1 MSSFSR
7 PLLALILGQVCLHS
21 CMAGIRVAAPLL
33 ALRNGEPAWAV
44 GVLLGLFAAA
54 PVVSS
59 LYAGRLADRHGYHR
73 PLRLAVALT
82 VLGGVIAI
90 AATWLVAWQFPLLCL
105 AASLC
110 GVGTNFGLIA
120 NQRTAGKLADGD
132 RVALT
137 RVFSWLGLAPA
148 LSNVVGPVMA
158 GTLIDLTGFRG
169 AFVALTLLP
178 FAAVWWAR
186 QVPAERPAGVAGTSG
201 PRAAWELFQVPGMQR
216 LLLVNFLMS
225 SSWDLHS
232 FIVPVIGHERGFSAS
247 AIGLIL
253 GAFAAAVAG
262 VRGVIPFLSHRLREH
277 QVLVG
282 AMLLTAVVFG
292 IYPLM
297 QSAWPMA
304 VCATV
309 LGLALGA
316 VNPMVMTALH
326 HLTPNERHGE
336 AIALRSM
343 TINASSALMP
353 LLFGAA
359 GAAVGAS
366 VLFWAMGAAVGTGS
380 WQARQVGRALPLR
393 SEPDA

>member
-1 MSSFSR
+1 MARFSR
-7 PLLALILGQVCLHS
+7 PLLALIMGQVCLHS
-21 CMAGIRVAAPLL
+21 CMAGVRVAGPLL
-33 ALRNGEPAWAV
+33 ALNSGQPTWAV

-59 LYAGRLADRHGYHR
+59 LYAGRMADRHGYHL
-73 PLRLAVALT
+73 PVHLAVGMT
-82 VLGGVIAI
+82 VFGGLIAV
-90 AATWLVAWQFPLLCL
+90 ASTCFVAWQFGLLCL
-105 AASLC
+105 AACLC

-120 NQRTAGKLADGD
+120 IQRTAGRLAEGD
-132 RVALT
+132 RAGLT

-158 GTLIDLTGFRG
+158 GALIDAVGFRG
-169 AFVALTLLP
+169 AFVALALLP
-178 FAAVWWAR
+178 LATFWWSR
-186 QVPAERPAGVAGTSG
+186 QVPVEVTTAVISTG
-201 PRAAWELFQVPGMQR
+201 PKRASWELLTLPGMQR

-232 FIVPVIGHERGFSAS
+232 FLVPVIGHERGFSAS

-262 VRGVIPFLSHRLREH
+262 VRVLIPFLSHRLREH

-282 AMLLTAVVFG
+282 AMLLTALVFS
-292 IYPLM
+292 IYPWVH
-297 QSAWPMA
+297 SAWLMA
-304 VCATV
+304 VCATS

-316 VNPMVMTALH
+316 VNPMIMSTLH
-326 HLTPNERHGE
+326 HLTPSDRHGE

-353 LLFGAA
+353 LLFGAVGA
-359 GAAVGAS
+359 AIGASTLFWLMGAAVGA
-366 VLFWAMGAAVGTGS
+366 GS
-380 WQARQVGRALPLR
+380 WQARRVGRA
-393 SEPDA
+393 